1 MTPRLRIVAS
11 IWVGVG
17 ILLRL
22 YGINGG
28 DAAIVG
34 GLLFLVWTAPFGLIW
49 QFYLYDHALQ
59 WMSNSVA
66 QVVGDVA
73 VIAVGFLFWFVV
85 LPWLR
90 STLSRR
96 GSAAQHTN

>member
-1 MTPRLRIVAS
+1 MTPRVRIFALL
-11 IWVGVG
+11 WVGVG

-22 YGINGG
+22 YGFYGG

-59 WMSNSVA
+59 WMSSSVT
-66 QVVGDVA
+66 QLVGDVA
-73 VIAVGFLFWFVV
+73 VIAVGFLFWFVF

-90 STLSRR
+90 SSLRRR
-96 GSAAQHTN
+96 GGAAQHTN